1 MILLDTCS
9 LLWLADDPSRL
20 SGPAREVL
28 RQPGLAVYA
37 SAFSAFELGVKVAKR
52 KLGLPKPLKE
62 WFAAVCAQF
71 AVRELPLTAA
81 IAAAATE
88 LPGLH
93 ADPADRILI
102 ATALEH
108 HLTIL
113 TPDDKM
119 RQYRRVRTLW

>member
-20 SGPAREVL
+20 SEPAREVL

-37 SAFSAFELGVKVAKR
+37 SAFSAFELGVKVAKH

-62 WFAAVCAQF
+62 WFPAVCAHF

-88 LPGLH
+88 LPGPH
-93 ADPADRILI
+93 ADPAERILI

-108 HLTIL
+108 DLTIL
-113 TPDDKM
+113 TPDDKI
-119 RQYRRVRTLW
+119 RQYPRVRTLW

>member
-9 LLWLADDPSRL
+9 LLWLADDPSRF
-20 SGPAREVL
+20 SESARAVL
-28 RQPGLAVYA
+28 RQPGLALYA
-37 SAFSAFELGVKVAKR
+37 SAFSVFELGVKVAKH

-62 WFAAVCAQF
+62 WFPAVCAQF

-88 LPGLH
+88 LPSLH
-93 ADPADRILI
+93 SDPADRILI

-113 TPDDKM
+113 TPDDTM
-119 RQYRRVRTLW
+119 RQYPGVQTLW

>member
-20 SGPAREVL
+20 SEPARDVL

-37 SAFSAFELGVKVAKR
+37 SAFSAFELGLKVAKH

-62 WFAAVCAQF
+62 WFPAVCAQF
-71 AVRELPLTAA
+71 AVRELPLTAT

-88 LPGLH
+88 LPNLH

-108 HLTIL
+108 NLTIL

-119 RQYRRVRTLW
+119 RQYPRVRTLW